1 MLKNVVRGNQRLCRP
16 RQPAVLI
23 ITTHLLQPMLQEFQ
37 SEKKKTLIIT
47 NVKYFY
53 NGNQTNKGQQF
64 NELSLEKAS
73 NMLDTRLII

>member
-1 MLKNVVRGNQRLCRP
+1 MQAQATRGLNNNYTLTSTNASR
-16 RQPAVLI
+16 I
-23 ITTHLLQPMLQEFQ
+23 SIWE
-37 SEKKKTLIIT
+37 EKTLIIT

-73 NMLDTRLII
+73 NMLDTRLVI